1 MTTPEAQPDA
11 PTPRR
16 FQFSLA
22 TLIVFVTGVCVALS
36 LLRWH
41 WTFGLMAAILLVVS
55 GWSFAAMRA
64 KYHRLAYT
72 LATPAMGVAGHLVL
86 VVPMALILRNSL
98 WDLWFRPAAI
108 LLMSVSTML
117 AAAVMRRRILGP
129 GPKVRTGIAVA
140 VTYVTAAIFPFVWG
154 AAVLFMEPVV
164 GMLIAFIGLFLSPFV
179 ATVTLPVSLPLA
191 VVCCAILRKVDP
203 WRSKANG
210 PVTMDLH
217 RTMRSRRRAAD
228 MRLSGEYAN
237 LEEVLAAA
245 FRLDMDGKWHE
256 AVAIYVEVARRW
268 PEHKQYAL
276 ERIRQVE
283 EKRSRVAEP

>member
-1 MTTPEAQPDA
+1 MTTPEPQPDG
-11 PTPRR
+11 PPPRR

-41 WTFGLMAAILLVVS
+41 WTFGLMAAILLVAS

-72 LATPAMGVAGHLVL
+72 LATPALGVAGHLVL

-98 WDLWFRPAAI
+98 WDLWFHPAAI

-117 AAAVMRRRILGP
+117 AAAIMRRRILGP

-140 VTYVTAAIFPFVWG
+140 VTYVTAAIFPLVWG
-154 AAVLFMEPVV
+154 VAGMTMGLGI
-164 GMLIAFIGLFLSPFV
+164 GMLICIFGVILSPFV
-179 ATVTLPVSLPLA
+179 ATLTLPLSLPLA
-191 VVCCAILRKVDP
+191 VCCCSILRKVDP
-203 WRSKANG
+203 WRPAAGG
-210 PVTMDLH
+210 PITTD
-217 RTMRSRRRAAD
+217 RTSQSRKHAAEI
-228 MRLSGEYAN
+228 RISGVYIN
-237 LEEVLAAA
+237 PEEVLAAA
-245 FRLDMDGKWHE
+245 CRLDLDGKFDE

-276 ERIRQVE
+276 ERITQVK